1 MNEHDEALRKQTAFL
16 GQPKGVGT
24 LSFMQL
30 CNSFA
35 NYAMS
40 AVLIYYLYAN
50 APEGLGFSKAN
61 AAQLISLYSTVVVL
75 TGIVGSFVCDRI
87 LGCRKSLFIARS
99 LSFIG
104 YVCLALPLGVPGYVW
119 QSDRCS
125 VADVWMLFL
134 ENSMMNPMEDVTALT
149 RFLT

>member
-104 YVCLALPLGVPGYVW
+104 YVCLALPLGVPG
-119 QSDRCS
+119 
-125 VADVWMLFL
+125 
-134 ENSMMNPMEDVTALT
+134 
-149 RFLT
+149 

>member
-40 AVLIYYLYAN
+40 AVLRFTTYT
-50 APEGLGFSKAN
+50 
-61 AAQLISLYSTVVVL
+61 QMH
-75 TGIVGSFVCDRI
+75 
-87 LGCRKSLFIARS
+87 RKDLDSARQMQHS
-99 LSFIG
+99 
-104 YVCLALPLGVPGYVW
+104 
-119 QSDRCS
+119 
-125 VADVWMLFL
+125 
-134 ENSMMNPMEDVTALT
+134 
-149 RFLT
+149 